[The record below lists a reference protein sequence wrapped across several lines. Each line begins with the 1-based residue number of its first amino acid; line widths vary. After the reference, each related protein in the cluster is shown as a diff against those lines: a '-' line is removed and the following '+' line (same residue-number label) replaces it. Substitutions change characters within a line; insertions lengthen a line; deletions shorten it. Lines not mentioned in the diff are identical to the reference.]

1 MFVAETRTRIVPFG
15 EHLDAL
21 HALAFEIDRAM
32 QAIVR
37 NDLAELEDS
46 IAAQQSLC
54 QQLSNSSQQIARC
67 SRLQAGSAESLDPEI
82 RHQIDAATGELKKLN
97 QRYSTLLKYSSRS
110 AEMMTLLF
118 ISYRGQIKEASG
130 QGQKNENRSD
140 RMDSQWEA

>member
-32 QAIVR
+32 QAIVT

-46 IAAQQSLC
+46 IATQQSLC
-54 QQLSNSSQQIARC
+54 QQLSNSSQQIARH
-67 SRLQAGSAESLDPEI
+67 SRLQAGSAESLDPDI
-82 RHQIDAATGELKKLN
+82 RHQIDDATGELKMLN
-97 QRYSTLLKYSSRS
+97 HRYSLLLKHSSRS

-118 ISYRGQIKEASG
+118 ISCRGQITEASG
-130 QGQKNENRSD
+130 QAQKNQNGPD
-140 RMDSQWEA
+140 WKDSQWEA